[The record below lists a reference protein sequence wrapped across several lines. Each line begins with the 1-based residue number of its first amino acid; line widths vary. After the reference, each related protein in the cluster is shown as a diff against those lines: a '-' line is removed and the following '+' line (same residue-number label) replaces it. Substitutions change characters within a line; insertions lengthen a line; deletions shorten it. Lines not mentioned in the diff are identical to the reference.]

1 MADTTASSAS
11 GDAAAVALGSD
22 WIKKAEDQEISTLVS
37 VWWTVG
43 MLERNG
49 IAIVLY
55 ASG

>member
-49 IAIVLY
+49 TAIVLY
-55 ASG
+55 AAG